1 MFSSSRR
8 TRSGTDIWP
17 GYVDVL
23 ATLLMLFVFV
33 LTLFMVAQFVLTDAL
48 SGRDRALE
56 RLESQLSDLGES
68 LSMAR
73 AERDSLAAELD
84 VTLSERDDLRDQL
97 SDALTDSE
105 RLMSELEAAG
115 DTMDEQRGEL
125 ASLQQDIAALR
136 ELRAELEGEIAEL
149 AGTLAARDEALAE
162 RDEELEEVRR
172 ELGAERDRSM
182 ALEAEL
188 ADQEERTL
196 LAQREIEER
205 ETRVRDLQALTEEQR
220 RALEEEQEL
229 SEAQI
234 ARIDRLN
241 RQVTAL
247 REQLRRVAAALELSQ
262 EEVAERDVRIEELG
276 RELNL
281 ALVDEV
287 RELSRYRSEFFG
299 RLREILGD
307 RDDIQIVGDRFRFQ
321 SELFFGTAEA
331 EIGGEGR
338 EQLDDVARTL
348 LEIAEEIDDNDIP
361 WILQVEGHTDRRQI
375 RTEQFPSNWQLSTAR
390 AQSIV
395 DYLIDQGVPPERLSA
410 TGFAEFHPIDEGDDA
425 EALSRNRRIE
435 LRITSR

>member
-1 MFSSSRR
+1 VFSSSRR

-105 RLMSELEAAG
+105 RLMSELESAG

-338 EQLDDVARTL
+338 GQLDDVARTL

>member
-1 MFSSSRR
+1 
-8 TRSGTDIWP
+8 
-17 GYVDVL
+17 
-23 ATLLMLFVFV
+23 
-33 LTLFMVAQFVLTDAL
+33 
-48 SGRDRALE
+48 
-56 RLESQLSDLGES
+56 
-68 LSMAR
+68 
-73 AERDSLAAELD
+73 
-84 VTLSERDDLRDQL
+84 
-97 SDALTDSE
+97 
-105 RLMSELEAAG
+105 
-115 DTMDEQRGEL
+115 
-125 ASLQQDIAALR
+125 
-136 ELRAELEGEIAEL
+136 
-149 AGTLAARDEALAE
+149 
-162 RDEELEEVRR
+162 
-172 ELGAERDRSM
+172 M

-188 ADQEERTL
+188 ADEEERTR
-196 LAQREIEER
+196 LAQREIEDR

-247 REQLRRVAAALELSQ
+247 REQLRRVAGALELSQ

-321 SELFFGTAEA
+321 SELFFDTAEA
-331 EIGGEGR
+331 EIGEEGR
-338 EQLDDVARTL
+338 SQLDDVARTM

-375 RTEQFPSNWQLSTAR
+375 RTAEFPSNWQLSTAR

-395 DYLIDQGVPPERLSA
+395 DYLIDRGVPPERLSA
-410 TGFAEFHPIDEGDDA
+410 TGFAEFHPVDEGDDA

-435 LRITSR
+435 MRITSR

>member
-115 DTMDEQRGEL
+115 GTMDEQRGEL

-338 EQLDDVARTL
+338 GQLDDVARTL

>member
-48 SGRDRALE
+48 TDRDRALE
-56 RLESQLSDLGES
+56 RLESQLVDLGES
-68 LSMAR
+68 LAMAR
-73 AERDSLAAELD
+73 AERDTLASELD

-97 SDALTDSE
+97 SEALTDSE

-115 DTMDEQRGEL
+115 DTMEEQRREL
-125 ASLQQDIAALR
+125 ASVQQDIAALR
-136 ELRAELEGEIAEL
+136 ELRAELESEIADM
-149 AGTLAARDEALAE
+149 ADTLAARDQELSEREDEIDELE
-162 RDEELEEVRR
+162 RD
-172 ELGAERDRSM
+172 LGAERDRSM
-182 ALEAEL
+182 ALESEL
-188 ADQEERTL
+188 ADAEERTR
-196 LAQREIEER
+196 LAQREIEDR
-205 ETRVRDLQALTEEQR
+205 ETRVRDLQALTDEQR
-220 RALEEEQEL
+220 QALEEEQEL
-229 SEAQI
+229 SAAQI

-241 RQVTAL
+241 RQITAL
-247 REQLRRVAAALELSQ
+247 REQLRRVSAALDLSQ
-262 EEVAERDVRIEELG
+262 DEIAERDVRIEELG

-321 SELFFGTAEA
+321 SELFFDTAEA
-331 EIGGEGR
+331 EIGPEGR
-338 EQLDDVARTL
+338 RQLDDVATAL
-348 LEIAEEIDDNDIP
+348 LEIADEISNDLP

-375 RTEQFPSNWQLSTAR
+375 RTERFPSNWQLSTAR

-395 DYLIDQGVPPERLSA
+395 DYLIDRGVPPERLSA
-410 TGFAEFHPIDEGDDA
+410 TGFAEFHPVDDGDDA
-425 EALSRNRRIE
+425 EALRRNRRIE

>member
-56 RLESQLSDLGES
+56 RLETQLSELGES

-97 SDALTDSE
+97 SEALTDSE

-115 DTMDEQRGEL
+115 DTMDEQRREL
-125 ASLQQDIAALR
+125 ASLQQDIAFLR
-136 ELRAELEGEIAEL
+136 ELRAELEGEIAEMTD
-149 AGTLAARDEALAE
+149 TLAARDETLAE
-162 RDEELEEVRR
+162 RDEELEDVRR

-188 ADQEERTL
+188 ADEEERTR

-220 RALEEEQEL
+220 QALEEEQEL

-321 SELFFGTAEA
+321 SELFFDTAEA

-338 EQLDDVARTL
+338 DQLDDVARTL

-375 RTEQFPSNWQLSTAR
+375 RTEEFPSNWQLSTAR

-395 DYLIDQGVPPERLSA
+395 DYLIDRGVPPERLSA
-410 TGFAEFHPIDEGDDA
+410 TGFAEFHPVDDGDDA

-435 LRITSR
+435 MRITSR

>member
-105 RLMSELEAAG
+105 RLMSELESAG

-338 EQLDDVARTL
+338 GQLDDVARTL

>member
-162 RDEELEEVRR
+162 RDEELEQVRR

-375 RTEQFPSNWQLSTAR
+375 RTERFPSNWQLSTAR

-410 TGFAEFHPIDEGDDA
+410 TGFAEFHPIDDGDDA

-435 LRITSR
+435 MRITSR